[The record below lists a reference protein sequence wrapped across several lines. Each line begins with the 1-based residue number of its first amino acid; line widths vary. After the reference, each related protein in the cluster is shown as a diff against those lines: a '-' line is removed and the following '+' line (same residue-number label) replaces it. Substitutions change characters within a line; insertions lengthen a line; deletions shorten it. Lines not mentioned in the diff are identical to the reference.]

1 VVARTVSGARY
12 GVRDWLVQRFS
23 AVYLAIY
30 GTVFVVV
37 LAAHGPL
44 EFVTW
49 RAWFESPWIRY
60 ATLLFAISLYLHAW
74 VGMRDV
80 FMDYLKPTWL
90 RLSAEAVSIL
100 ALVLYSVWTV
110 SILWRLS

>member
-1 VVARTVSGARY
+1 
-12 GVRDWLVQRFS
+12 
-23 AVYLAIY
+23 
-30 GTVFVVV
+30 
-37 LAAHGPL
+37 
-44 EFVTW
+44 
-49 RAWFESPWIRY
+49 
-60 ATLLFAISLYLHAW
+60 
-74 VGMRDV
+74 MRDV